1 MARYAVWASTI
12 LSSIGIILLA
22 VCIGTNSWVSRK
34 RSAFQVTEG
43 LFYRCVENTSQDGL
57 VKSSC
62 EKIYSQFSDFP
73 VIYIVILSLMF
84 GACLLQLFNF
94 IVSMCSFLLD
104 SALPGV
110 MCALETLTIVAAIGG
125 LSTYVRYYDNKYYRF
140 DWSYI
145 VGWVGVCFIA
155 VAMVSIIVGI
165 ERRKH
170 TVY

>member
-1 MARYAVWASTI
+1 MM
-12 LSSIGIILLA
+12 
-22 VCIGTNSWVSRK
+22 
-34 RSAFQVTEG
+34 
-43 LFYRCVENTSQDGL
+43 
-57 VKSSC
+57 
-62 EKIYSQFSDFP
+62 QFF
-73 VIYIVILSLMF
+73 VV
-84 GACLLQLFNF
+84 
-94 IVSMCSFLLD
+94 V
-104 SALPGV
+104 V
-110 MCALETLTIVAAIGG
+110 VAAIGG